1 MEQATGVPG
10 DVGAGMGKADARGGF
25 AGEVPGYGLYGDYEG
40 GTANQGTGYWF
51 GASDS
56 GSYQGV
62 WERGGCDSVSGWD
75 GD

>member
-40 GTANQGTGYWF
+40 GTANQGTGY
-51 GASDS
+51 
-56 GSYQGV
+56 
-62 WERGGCDSVSGWD
+62 
-75 GD
+75 